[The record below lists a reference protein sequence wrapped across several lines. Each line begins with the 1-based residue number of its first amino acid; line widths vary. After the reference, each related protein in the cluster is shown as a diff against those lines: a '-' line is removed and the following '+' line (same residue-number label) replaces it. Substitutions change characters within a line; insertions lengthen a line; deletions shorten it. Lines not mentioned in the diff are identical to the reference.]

1 MCCCA
6 HRRGLSGGCWP
17 SVAVRATAGDWDTK
31 GFLSPAL
38 AAHEVLDE
46 FLNLGVASHLAVLA
60 GEQPVRVPLGPARG
74 QRGTA
79 AAPPRHRTWDSPRG
93 TAVPLL
99 PLLQALYPLPFSSSS
114 WAASAWAGSA
124 AGELSSMGSP
134 SVQGSHVLLETSL
147 PQEGG
152 CGWSSPVLEAHQVL
166 DQLPHVGVAVHLAEL
181 AVEEPVC
188 VALRPARWNSKGGSR
203 GMV

>member
-1 MCCCA
+1 M
-6 HRRGLSGGCWP
+6 G
-17 SVAVRATAGDWDTK
+17 
-31 GFLSPAL
+31 
-38 AAHEVLDE
+38 
-46 FLNLGVASHLAVLA
+46 
-60 GEQPVRVPLGPARG
+60 PV
-74 QRGTA
+74 
-79 AAPPRHRTWDSPRG
+79 
-93 TAVPLL
+93 
-99 PLLQALYPLPFSSSS
+99 PLPFSSSS

-134 SVQGSHVLLETSL
+134 SVQGSHVPLETSL

-166 DQLPHVGVAVHLAEL
+166 DQLPHVGVVVHLAEL

-203 GMV
+203 GMVSNRTRKGIKHCCLKARESQTHMGKNSCHFGKVSQNKGKPYRSLKYIFVKHHTLLLLMQSPCHKDVGMWGYC

>member
-1 MCCCA
+1 MCCICCCA

-60 GEQPVRVPLGPARG
+60 GEQPIRVPLGPARG

-99 PLLQALYPLPFSSSS
+99 PLLRALYPSPSPRHPGQPVPGLALQLESSAP
-114 WAASAWAGSA
+114 WAAPQCRDPMSRWRLPCPRRVDVAGPH
-124 AGELSSMGSP
+124 LS
-134 SVQGSHVLLETSL
+134 
-147 PQEGG
+147 
-152 CGWSSPVLEAHQVL
+152 
-166 DQLPHVGVAVHLAEL
+166 
-181 AVEEPVC
+181 
-188 VALRPARWNSKGGSR
+188 LRPTRFLTSCR
-203 GMV
+203 T